1 MNPEARA
8 EWARQALDN
17 PVVKDGL
24 KAIKDEIYAKFCE
37 SSPADKEA
45 REHYH
50 RLHEAAMMFERL
62 LNGYIASG
70 KMEQIQ
76 QEQTLKEKVRRLWA

>member
-1 MNPEARA
+1 MSPEAKA

-17 PVVKDGL
+17 PVVKDAL

-37 SSPADKEA
+37 TAPADTQA

-50 RLHEAAMMFERL
+50 RLHEAAAMFERL
-62 LNGYIASG
+62 MNGYIASG
-70 KMEQIQ
+70 QLESLQ
-76 QEQTLKEKVRRLWA
+76 QEQTLKEKVKRLWA